1 MSVKNRIQSDFE
13 PRKEENKKVIKNTSN
28 IKEFGFLNA
37 LIWYL
42 SIKLTIVSEKRRLM
56 FCFRPIFNV

>member
-56 FCFRPIFNV
+56 FCFRPSFNV